1 MNRPPT
7 SHPIPPL
14 QVVTLHQVELPAS
27 YSKFPLAIYVTYGNV
42 YVSMLLSPFVPPSLS
57 HSHPMSTNLSSIS
70 ASLLLPYK
78 QVHQYHFSR
87 FHVYTLTYGICFS
100 RPDLL
105 HSVKQTLG
113 SSTSLE
119 RSDRQSTLSSQQGQ
133 TSFFSKASFEG
144 TECEQTFK

>member
-1 MNRPPT
+1 MSDSVTPWT
-7 SHPIPPL
+7 TPL

-42 YVSMLLSPFVPPSLS
+42 YVSMLLSPFIPPSPS
-57 HSHPMSTNLSSIS
+57 HSHSTSTNLFSMS

-78 QVHQYHFSR
+78 QVHLYHFSR
-87 FHVYTLTYGICFS
+87 FHVHTLTYGICFS
-100 RPDLL
+100 PPDLL
-105 HSVKQTLG
+105 HCVKQALG

-133 TSFFSKASFEG
+133 TSFFQSFI
-144 TECEQTFK
+144 